1 MKGFFNLRPSS
12 SGHKQSKGKPH
23 NCLSCGLYKDAHT
36 PKFEPYGEGK
46 KGIMIVVDSVGVEDD
61 KRGKPLQGADG
72 RLLRSLYA
80 RLGIDL
86 YEDAVIVH
94 SVNCAPPRGR
104 DPSSHEIDCCRAV
117 RVLPAIEEH
126 KPKVI
131 ILHGASAVTSVIGPR
146 WGTISS
152 ISRWVGWTIP
162 DRHYNAWLCPT
173 YSASYILRQEEMDG
187 VTELRRI
194 WKNHVKS
201 AISLV
206 DTPFPDVPKE
216 EDVHITDDVQGVLE
230 NILDEKPRYLAFDTE
245 TSGIKPY
252 DHERHKIF
260 CIAFSWDGESAVTI
274 PAPTEKKGIHLLKQ
288 VMQHKGIRKI
298 AANMKF
304 EYIWMAEMYGIEVR
318 PWDFDTMLAAHVLDN
333 RTEISG
339 LKFQSYVRFGV
350 VGYDSDVNS
359 FLKSASV
366 YEPNNVEDYI
376 AQGGY
381 ESLARYCGM
390 DAMLTYRLAML
401 QKQELGIDG

>member
-1 MKGFFNLRPSS
+1 
-12 SGHKQSKGKPH
+12 
-23 NCLSCGLYKDAHT
+23 
-36 PKFEPYGEGK
+36 
-46 KGIMIVVDSVGVEDD
+46 
-61 KRGKPLQGADG
+61 
-72 RLLRSLYA
+72 
-80 RLGIDL
+80 
-86 YEDAVIVH
+86 
-94 SVNCAPPRGR
+94 
-104 DPSSHEIDCCRAV
+104 
-117 RVLPAIEEH
+117 
-126 KPKVI
+126 
-131 ILHGASAVTSVIGPR
+131 
-146 WGTISS
+146 
-152 ISRWVGWTIP
+152 
-162 DRHYNAWLCPT
+162 
-173 YSASYILRQEEMDG
+173 MDG

-288 VMQHKGIRKI
+288 VMRHKGIRKI

-304 EYIWMAEMYGIEVR
+304 EYVWMAEIYGIEVR

-366 YEPNNVEDYI
+366 YEPNNVGDYI

-381 ESLARYCGM
+381 QSLARYCGM